1 MEPLID
7 PLGDRFV
14 KSLPTP
20 PHRRMPIDI
29 MIPPGTKLP
38 SWKLLKE
45 HFTNEGLLTKS
56 AALYLI
62 SQCKFLFASENNII
76 ELSDPLT
83 IVGDIHGQFYDM
95 LKILEIGGNPE
106 NTKFLFLGDYVDR
119 GVFSV
124 EVILLLFSLKINFPK
139 TLFLLRGNHES
150 RQMTTFFNFRE
161 EVLTKFDLEVY
172 ESFMDSFDSLPL
184 VCVVNKKFL
193 AVHGGI
199 SPELNTLADLQ
210 RINRFEE
217 PPRQG
222 LFCDLLWSD
231 PVDNE
236 TGQLSD
242 KFVYNNVRSCSFYF
256 GQVALK
262 NFLKKNGLTSVIRAH
277 EAQLEGYKMHKWKGL
292 SKFPMIITIFSAPN
306 YCDTYNNKGAILKL
320 VDNSLNI
327 QQYNF
332 APHPYHLPSFLNV
345 FTWSVPFVIEK
356 TLAIMNFILRPGGKI
371 ENSNNLIEELEDEI
385 KANRRAALKNKIKTV
400 SRMMK
405 MFKTLRE
412 ENETVLDLK
421 CLSSDNKIPRGLLLE
436 GKEALETTLD
446 KFIKV
451 REIDLN
457 NEKRPD

>member
-1 MEPLID
+1 
-7 PLGDRFV
+7 
-14 KSLPTP
+14 
-20 PHRRMPIDI
+20 
-29 MIPPGTKLP
+29 
-38 SWKLLKE
+38 
-45 HFTNEGLLTKS
+45 
-56 AALYLI
+56 
-62 SQCKFLFASENNII
+62 
-76 ELSDPLT
+76 
-83 IVGDIHGQFYDM
+83 M

-277 EAQLEGYKMHKWKGL
+277 EAQLEGYKMHK
-292 SKFPMIITIFSAPN
+292 
-306 YCDTYNNKGAILKL
+306 
-320 VDNSLNI
+320 
-327 QQYNF
+327 
-332 APHPYHLPSFLNV
+332 
-345 FTWSVPFVIEK
+345 
-356 TLAIMNFILRPGGKI
+356 
-371 ENSNNLIEELEDEI
+371 
-385 KANRRAALKNKIKTV
+385 
-400 SRMMK
+400 
-405 MFKTLRE
+405 
-412 ENETVLDLK
+412 
-421 CLSSDNKIPRGLLLE
+421 
-436 GKEALETTLD
+436 
-446 KFIKV
+446 
-451 REIDLN
+451 
-457 NEKRPD
+457 